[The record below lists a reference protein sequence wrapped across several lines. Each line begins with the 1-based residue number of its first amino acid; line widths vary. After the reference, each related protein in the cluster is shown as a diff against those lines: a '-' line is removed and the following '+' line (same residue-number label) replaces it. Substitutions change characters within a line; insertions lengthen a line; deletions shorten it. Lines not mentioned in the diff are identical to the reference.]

1 MKIYIACLAAY
12 NSGHLHGKWI
22 DVSSDAEE
30 MEKEAQKV
38 IKTSPVPDA
47 EEWAIHD
54 YDNFPNMGE
63 YVGLEKIAEIT
74 DMIESSDQDADVVK
88 AVIDN
93 FSSDEIFMGAA
104 QHVLDENCGI
114 HDNFQAY
121 ADWFAD
127 QMMACHDFGGGEW
140 IKQYFDYDKHAEALS
155 YDYIQIEVKGGV
167 LIAPNR

>member
-12 NSGHLHGKWI
+12 NSGCLHGNWI
-22 DVSSDAEE
+22 DVHGDAEE

-54 YDNFPNMGE
+54 YDDFPNMGE
-63 YVGLEKIAEIT
+63 YVSLEKIAEIA

-93 FSSDEIFMGAA
+93 YSNDMERSTSRSRTTEAFGIASNNTKILPTKCWLAIKIQLRMDQTIF
-104 QHVLDENCGI
+104 
-114 HDNFQAY
+114 
-121 ADWFAD
+121 
-127 QMMACHDFGGGEW
+127 
-140 IKQYFDYDKHAEALS
+140 
-155 YDYIQIEVKGGV
+155 
-167 LIAPNR
+167 